1 AGGHGGADAVVS
13 CVTLDWD
20 RQRGWLDER
29 ILGAI
34 GSVNLEQTKMP
45 RLLLLLALLL
55 TLCAAAANAKLT
67 DEEKRI
73 LRESADEADK
83 HIRQVSPADFDAAI
97 AKGYHLIFFG
107 AVWCR
112 VTQRFSPKT
121 PRLCAPAPS
130 TKWLK
135 IQDAFDQRGW
145 NDVPDFS
152 IAKVQCAYE
161 NEHWCVTAQN
171 LHAGYPAI
179 MLYHNGAFVEEYMH
193 RNDVDP
199 VIHFLEHVY
208 DLVKEEHATNSA
220 HADVIAAVDEKLEK
234 AKQTLSNGEPAGPV
248 TTRPPVHHK
257 IGQIDHLD
265 EDMMDIDL
273 VDEET
278 YQKELKNHIL
288 EYNDELNVMR
298 ISSIVALLIAV
309 SLVGIFCWSRAR
321 ILPKRMQKYEHVK
334 PSEE

>member
-1 AGGHGGADAVVS
+1 MLAVLCHEPDDVGIIQPREVTEEPMPLYPASHLTGIDSAD
-13 CVTLDWD
+13 
-20 RQRGWLDER
+20 GWMN
-29 ILGAI
+29 GF
-34 GSVNLEQTKMP
+34 STKMP

-112 VTQRFSPKT
+112 VTQRFSPK
-121 PRLCAPAPS
+121 
-130 TKWLK
+130 
-135 IQDAFDQRGW
+135 DAFDQRGW

>member
-1 AGGHGGADAVVS
+1 
-13 CVTLDWD
+13 
-20 RQRGWLDER
+20 
-29 ILGAI
+29 
-34 GSVNLEQTKMP
+34 MP

-83 HIRQVSPADFDAAI
+83 HIREGISSDLLRRRVVPGDAALQPQSECQSFKTARI
-97 AKGYHLIFFG
+97 VA
-107 AVWCR
+107 AADA
-112 VTQRFSPKT
+112 QT
-121 PRLCAPAPS
+121 PRLCALAPS